1 MTETDIKIKLNKI
14 MIDEAKNKINQNKNK
29 KIQSKEWG

>member
-29 KIQSKEWG
+29 KIQSKE